1 MKLNGCIFL
10 LMTNSMNLIIISG
23 VKHANVLKGNLR
35 VNPQYNN
42 QFLKTKMKS
51 GKYSTDFRG
60 KDATEVGLNYIYIPI
75 MLIGSV
81 LEKDGKY

>member
-1 MKLNGCIFL
+1 MYFFIDDKFYEPYNNIQSKARESIKRELE
-10 LMTNSMNLIIISG
+10 SEPS
-23 VKHANVLKGNLR
+23 
-35 VNPQYNN
+35 YNN

-51 GKYSTDFRG
+51 GKYSTNFRG